1 MSGGILAFIVIMAII
16 GYSADMLVE
25 VNDRQ
30 PIMSNQLTIW
40 SMIELSV
47 MMATLRPYKSETANH
62 TAVCLTAL
70 LAAVN
75 TLYIL
80 LDTSIKRFYH
90 IVYIAVPLL
99 SIPHSVFYIYVLHH
113 IRRKV
118 NFKTIVGVCKKCF
131 K

>member
-1 MSGGILAFIVIMAII
+1 MAII
-16 GYSADMLVE
+16 GYSSNMLVE

-30 PIMSNQLTIW
+30 PIMSKQLTIW

-90 IVYIAVPLL
+90 IV
-99 SIPHSVFYIYVLHH
+99 LHH